1 MSFYSYFPTWGT
13 PAPIIAPLWI
23 IGPSF
28 PTNKPEGMMKN
39 ITVTEK

>member
-1 MSFYSYFPTWGT
+1 MKFLLITTWGT

-28 PTNKPEGMMKN
+28 PTNKPEECKL
-39 ITVTEK
+39 